1 MLGKLIPA
9 GTGMKRYRS
18 VKLDSEELELQN
30 DDVLDFGEEAEDADF
45 TDDQNMEAGSEE
57 DTAEDEVTVAVT
69 ETTEDGSD
77 SEE

>member
-1 MLGKLIPA
+1 
-9 GTGMKRYRS
+9 MKRYRS

-30 DDVLDFGEEAEDADF
+30 DDVLNFGEEAEDADF

-57 DTAEDEVTVAVT
+57 DTAEDEATVAVT

>member
-1 MLGKLIPA
+1 
-9 GTGMKRYRS
+9 MK
-18 VKLDSEELELQN
+18 
-30 DDVLDFGEEAEDADF
+30 
-45 TDDQNMEAGSEE
+45 AGSEE